1 MKYKRYETKMQKLF
15 EKEVYKL
22 LNTLPDKMVNHHLRL
37 TKSKNSIEIIKFYW
51 EQRVDHSWRMFLFS
65 EIDKINSEKY
75 KSDRIV

>member
-1 MKYKRYETKMQKLF
+1 MKYKRYEIKMQKLF

-22 LNTLPDKMVNHHLRL
+22 FNTLPDKMVNHHLRL

-51 EQRVDHSWRMFLFS
+51 KQRVDYSWRMFLFS

-75 KSDRIV
+75 KADHNG